1 MGEKKSLNFTDEN
14 NESFEF
20 EIADSFEMDGKKY
33 VALIEPETED
43 EPDGAEV
50 LIMRMENESDDED
63 VLVAIEEDD
72 ELDKAFT
79 MFRDRCADE
88 YEFSE

>member
-20 EIADSFEMDGKKY
+20 EIADSFKMDGKKY

-50 LIMRMENESDDED
+50 LIMRMESESDDED

>member
-43 EPDGAEV
+43 EPDGTEV
-50 LIMRMENESDDED
+50 LIMRMESESDDED